1 MRRDLLAMLHIA
13 KKELALDDET
23 YRDLLERVTGRRSAR
38 DMSAAELGKC
48 IDELKT
54 RGFRPKRKAPRSSDP
69 HVRKIWALWRQLGDD
84 GHLRSPD
91 RPALRAFVKRMT
103 GVENPDWLTQAQA
116 NTVIE
121 ALKAWLERD
130 PPRQPPEDAS

>member
-23 YRDLLERVTGRRSAR
+23 YRDALEQATGHRSAR
-38 DMSAAELGKC
+38 DLSERQLGQA
-48 IDELKT
+48 IDAMKA
-54 RGFRPKRKAPRSSDP
+54 RGFRPKRKAPRSDDP

-84 GHLRSPD
+84 GYLRTPD

-116 NTVIE
+116 NRVIE

-130 PPRQPPEDAS
+130 PPKKPTESES